1 MLEFKPSSESY
12 QQKERRLFRQAVW
25 AAVFLHAGALLG
37 IVWATGTEPVSPFQP
52 LAVVDFAHFDPEGGE
67 PGGGL
72 DDDASAASATA
83 AEPEAQPEEPADMQ
97 PEPEP
102 RPEPEPETEPE
113 IIESVSEQADP
124 LPPPPP
130 AENKPPKPKSK
141 PKPAPK
147 QSAPQRTEAG
157 AEEGKLPGGGPGQ
170 GQGGLG
176 GGSGQGNPD
185 ELKAYLARVRK
196 RLTASKKYPP
206 AARSQKL
213 EGVATVS
220 FLLAPDGRV
229 LSARLAKSSGHP
241 VLDEE
246 VMALVRRV
254 SPLPPR
260 PKGLPPENLNLTVPI
275 QFSLR

>member
-1 MLEFKPSSESY
+1 MSPEPY
-12 QQKERRLFRQAVW
+12 VQKERRLFRRAVW
-25 AAVFLHAGALLG
+25 AALILHLGALLG
-37 IVWATGTEPVSPFQP
+37 VVWAARPEPVNPFQP
-52 LAVVDFAHFDPEGGE
+52 LAMVNFAYFDPEGGE

-72 DDDASAASATA
+72 DDGADVPAASS
-83 AEPEAQPEEPADMQ
+83 EPETPPEPM

-102 RPEPEPETEPE
+102 AREPELEPEPESEPLPDMV
-113 IIESVSEQADP
+113 ESVSEKADP
-124 LPPPPP
+124 TPPPPP
-130 AENKPPKPKSK
+130 ETKPEPKPKPR
-141 PKPAPK
+141 PKPAAKPAEAK
-147 QSAPQRTEAG
+147 GRDGAGEAG
-157 AEEGKLPGGGPGQ
+157 LPGGGPGQ

-185 ELKAYLARVRK
+185 ALKAYLAQVRK
-196 RLTASKKYPP
+196 RLTNSRKYPP
-206 AARSQKL
+206 AARAQKL

-229 LSARLAKSSGHP
+229 LSSRLARSSGHA

-246 VMALVRRV
+246 VMALLRRV

-260 PKGLPPENLNLTVPI
+260 PKNLPPDNLSLTVPI